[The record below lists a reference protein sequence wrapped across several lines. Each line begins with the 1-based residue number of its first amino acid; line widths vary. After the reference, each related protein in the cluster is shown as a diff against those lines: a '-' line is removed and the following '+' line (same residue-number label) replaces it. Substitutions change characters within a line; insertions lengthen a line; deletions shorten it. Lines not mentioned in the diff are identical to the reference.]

1 MGRPLGGTSVNPIGE
16 RTNNAKPDK
25 PATEGRANRP
35 EKLESELRTL
45 REELRTLR
53 SKVGE
58 LEESRVLEASDA
70 IVLASGRAETIAD
83 AALESL
89 VQLTLGSQ
97 KDPLTETPNRLIFL
111 DRVERAIALARRSGI
126 HFAVLFLD
134 IDHFKKINVSYGHG
148 VGDDV
153 LRRVANALRSALRE
167 TDTVSRLGGDEFVVL
182 LHAVEHRQAAAGTAR
197 LLRRLVHQPFMVEGQ
212 QIRIRVS
219 LGIAMYP
226 EDGANA
232 ADLIAHADASMYDA
246 KDKVRATDQ
255 KDSQD
260 AGTLQP
266 YPSRNRGRRGRRGRR
281 VDAAPAAVLLDPSD
295 LREANQ
301 RLVIAALAAEQQ
313 ESEAVQ
319 SYRRQARSIAIVAHE
334 LRVPLHPLRM
344 AAAVLSR
351 ATASEAMLDDI
362 KLIIDRQVTYMA
374 RLVEDLVDGSRIDAG
389 TLRLERTRLNFAEL
403 VESALET
410 CRTLWEEREQQLTVD
425 LPEAPVYVDGDPL
438 RLTQV
443 VVNLLDNASKYSHRK
458 GNIGVQLRE
467 DDGEARL
474 TVTDDGIGIAATALP
489 SIFDFFV
496 QEPSAHAHAHSS
508 GGLGIGLGVVREL
521 VLAHG
526 GHTRAASEGPG
537 RGAEFVVTLPLS
549 APGPDSGSRPA

>member
-1 MGRPLGGTSVNPIGE
+1 MKPSSK
-16 RTNNAKPDK
+16 RTDQSIEDNSAPQ
-25 PATEGRANRP
+25 PRADRP
-35 EKLESELRTL
+35 EKLESELLTL

-53 SKVGE
+53 SKVSDM
-58 LEESRVLEASDA
+58 EESRVLEANDA
-70 IVLASGRAETIAD
+70 IVLASQRAEKIAD
-83 AALESL
+83 SALESL
-89 VQLTLGSQ
+89 VHLTLTSQ
-97 KDPLTETPNRLIFL
+97 RDPLTETPNRLIFL

-126 HFAVLFLD
+126 RFAVLFLD
-134 IDHFKKINVSYGHG
+134 IDHFKKINDSYGHG

-153 LRRVANALRSALRE
+153 LRFVANALRSALRE

-182 LHAVEHRQAAAGTAR
+182 LHAVERREAAASTAR
-197 LLRRLVHQPFMVEGQ
+197 LLRRLVHQPFLVEGQ

-219 LGIAMYP
+219 LGMAMYP
-226 EDGANA
+226 EDGARA
-232 ADLIAHADASMYDA
+232 AELIAHADAAMYDA
-246 KDKVRATDQ
+246 KAKVRASDQ
-255 KDSQD
+255 QESQD

-266 YPSRNRGRRGRRGRR
+266 FPSRNRGRRSRR
-281 VDAAPAAVLLDPSD
+281 VDAAPATALLDPSD

-301 RLVIAALAAEQQ
+301 RLVIAALTAQQQ
-313 ESEAVQ
+313 ESDAVQ

-351 ATASEAMLDDI
+351 AAASEAMLDHI
-362 KLIIDRQVTYMA
+362 KLIIDRQVTYMS

-389 TLRLERTRLNFAEL
+389 TLRLERTRLDFAEL
-403 VESALET
+403 VNSALDT

-425 LPEAPVYVDGDPL
+425 LPKAPVYVDGDPL

-458 GNIGVQLRE
+458 GNIRVELRE
-467 DDGEARL
+467 EEGKARL
-474 TVTDDGIGIAATALP
+474 TVRDDGIGISAAALP

-496 QEPSAHAHAHSS
+496 QEPNAHAHAS

-521 VLAHG
+521 VLAHA
-526 GHTRAASEGPG
+526 GHVNATSEGPG
-537 RGAEFVVTLPLS
+537 KGAEFVVTLPLS
-549 APGPDSGSRPA
+549 ASGRSSGSQPA